1 MVLVAK
7 KHCDDEPTAQ
17 YQAQLFRNRLNYCSD
32 VQYEVV
38 QCRNVVEIY
47 RKGNLHVR

>member
-1 MVLVAK
+1 MVLVTK
-7 KHCDDEPTAQ
+7 KIYSDEPTAQ
-17 YQAQLFRNRLNYCSD
+17 IRAQLFRKNLNYCSD

-38 QCRNVVEIY
+38 QMKNVVEIY